1 MARRQAVSRSQVA
14 AAMETLI
21 AEGREPSTRAV
32 RELIGHGS
40 NTTIA
45 EHIAAVKAGAATP
58 ERQLEALPEQLEA
71 PLRQMLAV
79 MGELADNRTTQA
91 REALESR
98 QREIEARWGG
108 LVLEKES
115 ALQSLEAEQ
124 RVTAEL
130 RLRLADETRK
140 LESAQSELGEW
151 RERAVKAEASNG
163 QLEKRLSDSSKQLN
177 ETRAQLDNL
186 ERATEVQ
193 RQREADAHN
202 GRVAQMQQVID
213 AGHANE
219 LRLTEALGQSERER
233 EKLGSAMRETALK
246 MAAAET
252 KQAELQELVAE
263 MSIGQAESTKREARL
278 AAQLSEALAARDVMS
293 ERLNT
298 LQASLIAA
306 QERIEQVRE
315 SATAESRSFI
325 INLVDHSRRVFAYA
339 QGVVKKSD
347 KDFQELAIAQRE
359 IERLFATP

>member
-1 MARRQAVSRSQVA
+1 MARRQVVSRSQVA
-14 AAMETLI
+14 AAMEALM

-45 EHIAAVKAGAATP
+45 DHIAAVKAGAATP

-79 MGELADNRTTQA
+79 MGELADNRTSQA
-91 REALESR
+91 REALESQR
-98 QREIEARWGG
+98 REIEARWGG

-140 LESAQSELGEW
+140 LESALGELGEW
-151 RERAVKAEASNG
+151 RARAVKAEALNS
-163 QLEKRLSDSSKQLN
+163 QLDERLVESSRRLV

-186 ERATEVQ
+186 ERATEAQ
-193 RQREADAHN
+193 RQRDADAHN
-202 GRVAQMQQVID
+202 GKVAQMQQVID
-213 AGHANE
+213 AGHARE

-233 EKLGSAMRETALK
+233 ERVESAMRETALK

-252 KQAELQELVAE
+252 KQVELQELVAE
-263 MSIGQAESTKREARL
+263 MSIGQAESTKRAARL
-278 AAQLSEALAARDVMS
+278 EAQLSEALAARDGMS

-325 INLVDHSRRVFAYA
+325 INLVDHSRRIFAHA

-359 IERLFATP
+359 IERLFATQ

>member
-14 AAMETLI
+14 AAMETLMT
-21 AEGREPSTRAV
+21 EGREPSTRAV

-45 EHIAAVKAGAATP
+45 DHIAAVKAGAATP

-71 PLRQMLAV
+71 PLRKMLAV

-91 REALESR
+91 REALEAR

-108 LVLEKES
+108 LVLEKET

-140 LESAQSELGEW
+140 LELALGELGEW
-151 RERAVKAEASNG
+151 RERAVKAEALNG
-163 QLEKRLSDSSKQLN
+163 QLEKRLSDSSKQLD

-246 MAAAET
+246 IAAAEI

-263 MSIGQAESTKREARL
+263 MSIGQAENTKREARL
-278 AAQLSEALAARDVMS
+278 EAQLSEALAAKDVMS

-298 LQASLIAA
+298 LQASLITA
-306 QERIEQVRE
+306 QERIELVRE
-315 SATAESRSFI
+315 SATADSRSFI
-325 INLVDHSRRVFAYA
+325 INLVDHSRRVFAHA